1 MLAALC
7 EEEEKKKM
15 DNGKPKTRR
24 KQRGRKNR
32 ASVTYI

>member
-15 DNGKPKTRR
+15 DNDKPKTRR
-24 KQRGRKNR
+24 KQ
-32 ASVTYI
+32 S